1 MSNFQSYK
9 TITDRLQSL
18 GGKLAEEKLTAEEL
32 DEFETLARQLYERAL
47 ILNYKAK
54 EAKVHGTEDLLINQD
69 DNTPKKAEK
78 EEIKETKAQ
87 DSVEESSNL
96 DSSEI
101 QFDFSD
107 NGQDTPVQKKE
118 DAEIDT
124 PEEEVK
130 KVQEDKK
137 PETTTTLKKEE
148 SSEPE
153 TEEEQV
159 STNSTNNS
167 INDVFENEKAQSFYE
182 HFQKFHNESI
192 GERLG
197 ASKLHTLKGAIGLN
211 DKLQFIGELFAG
223 DTDQF
228 NKTIDALDQQPSNLD
243 ARKTLS
249 QVAAKNGWDQES
261 PLVEEFAKLIE
272 RRYGEE

>member
-18 GGKLAEEKLTAEEL
+18 GGKLAEEKLSAEEL

-54 EAKVHGTEDLLINQD
+54 EAKVHGTEELRPDQD
-69 DNTPKKAEK
+69 DKTSKKAEK
-78 EEIKETKAQ
+78 EETKVPEQ
-87 DSVEESSNL
+87 ESVEENSNMG
-96 DSSEI
+96 SSEI

-107 NGQDTPVQKKE
+107 NGQETPVQKEE
-118 DAEIDT
+118 DTDT
-124 PEEEVK
+124 PEEEVSK
-130 KVQEDKK
+130 EDLDEK
-137 PETTTTLKKEE
+137 PETTTSLKKEE
-148 SSEPE
+148 SPEPE
-153 TEEEQV
+153 DEKVEESETL
-159 STNSTNNS
+159 SNDS
-167 INDVFENEKAQSFYE
+167 INKVFENEKVQSFYE

-192 GERLG
+192 GERIG

-211 DKLQFIGELFAG
+211 DKLQFIGELFDG

-249 QVAAKNGWDQES
+249 QVAAKNAWDQEN